1 MPRADLKAMLVAA
14 VTLGG
19 ASPASA
25 QATDG
30 PAPAPNFEAALEA
43 LGHDMNWREPLGKR
57 LSTCLRPLYPDSP
70 EHADIVLAIEIDAEG
85 TPGAP
90 YLLDPSPD
98 EATLA
103 HLRQLFRAEAAIF
116 DCAPLTSDSG
126 DPLPAVIS
134 LRAGHDTLLPLDDAA
149 LADQVP
155 PPAATAETERAL
167 ALDRNARREI
177 QVRLR
182 LAGHDPGG
190 ADGVFGPRTRAALSG
205 WQEATGQP
213 VSGYLNEAQRDR
225 LVGETEAAYAE
236 WQESRPARTAQ
247 QPQRAQYYRGADGC
261 LRDRYGRRVG
271 GQSLRC
277 DLRGLF
283 NQF

>member
-1 MPRADLKAMLVAA
+1 MPRADLNVMLVAA
-14 VTLGG
+14 ITLGG
-19 ASPASA
+19 AYPVSA

-30 PAPAPNFEAALEA
+30 TTQAPNFEAALEA
-43 LGHDMNWREPLGKR
+43 LGHDLNWQEPLGKR
-57 LSTCLRPLYPDSP
+57 LSACLRPLYPDSP
-70 EHADIVLAIEIDAEG
+70 EHADIVLAIEVDTEG

-98 EATLA
+98 DATLA

-116 DCAPLTSDSG
+116 DCAPLKSENG
-126 DPLPAVIS
+126 EPLPPVLS
-134 LRAGHDTLLPLDDAA
+134 LSAGYDTLQPLDDAA
-149 LADQVP
+149 LAEQVP

-167 ALDRNARREI
+167 ALDRSARREI

-190 ADGVFGPRTRAALSG
+190 VDGVFGPRTRSAVAG
-205 WQEATGQP
+205 WQEANGQP

-236 WQESRPARTAQ
+236 WQETRPAPATQ
-247 QPQRAQYYRGADGC
+247 QRQRAQYYRGADGC